1 MKLNSVRLTLLGGG
15 LLAAIYS
22 VIGAPAGA
30 AIILSTP
37 AYSENFD
44 QPQLS
49 ATAVTG
55 QWTGTT
61 KAAVPG
67 LSGWEGTRA
76 SGSGSS
82 MNYVISD
89 GTGNSGAIY
98 SLGTTNSAERAL
110 GVVASGTNIANFG
123 VELTNNLSTA
133 ITSVNISYT
142 GEFWRSSTTTQNV
155 LTFGYIVG
163 PAGSAT
169 YLLDPATTFATLD
182 LVGPTPVAA
191 NGALDGNLPANQV
204 AVGGALT
211 VNVPVGQSLYLR
223 WQDAN
228 DAGNDAALAIDN
240 FKLDAVTIPEPATL
254 GLGGIALIG
263 VVATRRRG

>member
-1 MKLNSVRLTLLGGG
+1 MKLNLVRLTLSGSALC
-15 LLAAIYS
+15 AAICAA
-22 VIGAPAGA
+22 IGAPAEA
-30 AIILSTP
+30 AIILSTNS
-37 AYSENFD
+37 YSENFD

-67 LSGWEGTRA
+67 LSGWEATRA
-76 SGSGSS
+76 SGTGTS
-82 MNYVISD
+82 MNYVLSD
-89 GTGNSGAIY
+89 GSANSGAVY
-98 SLGTTNSAERAL
+98 SLGTTNSTERAL
-110 GVVASGTNIANFG
+110 GVIASGSNVANFG
-123 VELTNNLSTA
+123 VELTNNLSAA
-133 ITSVNISYT
+133 ISSVNISFT

-169 YLLDPATTFATLD
+169 YLLDPATTFASLD
-182 LVGPTPVAA
+182 VIGPLPVAA

-204 AVGGALT
+204 AVGGTLN
-211 VNVPVGQSLYLR
+211 VSVPVGQSLYLR
-223 WQDAN
+223 WQDVN
-228 DAGNDAALAIDN
+228 DIGNDAALAIDN

-254 GLGGIALIG
+254 ALGGIALIG
-263 VVATRRRG
+263 AVASRRRD